1 MNKLANLLKTAAAAL
16 REEFSEK
23 NDALDKVAELEAELD
38 RVQAAK
44 AVTFQL
50 WKLGSF
56 PAEDLEEHFDTFL
69 NKTQDEIN
77 TFEKAAHLMGN
88 SNSRISDSMGVGKLS
103 EQTQY
108 YGTPEERFIN
118 NLLEE

>member
-108 YGTPEERFIN
+108 YGTPEDRFIN